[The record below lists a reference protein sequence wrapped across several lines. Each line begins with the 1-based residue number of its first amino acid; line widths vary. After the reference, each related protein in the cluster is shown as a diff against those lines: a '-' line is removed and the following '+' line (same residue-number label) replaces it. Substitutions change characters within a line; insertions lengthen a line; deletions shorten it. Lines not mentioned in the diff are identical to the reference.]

1 MSDKFRKAF
10 RRLLSCGKLDEA
22 NPHNHL
28 YCYNQDHS
36 RANPASSSNHP
47 HLHRGASSPSSAYSP
62 HSRASPRNHKPVPK
76 SQSNHSVNH
85 LTPEWTAATITASPC
100 HSKCSS
106 RRVSVGTQI
115 GGINCSSSTSKHSPP
130 NNSSQISNTH
140 NHRVLISPCPVNK
153 EKASNSNNVN
163 SSSSSSQ
170 LTTTT
175 TTSARVSNPSQ
186 AETTF

>member
-62 HSRASPRNHKPVPK
+62 HSRASPRNHQPVPK

-85 LTPEWTAATITASPC
+85 LTPEWTAAKTTSPC
-100 HSKCSS
+100 RSKCSS

-115 GGINCSSSTSKHSPP
+115 GGMTSKPSPP
-130 NNSSQISNTH
+130 HSSSSQITNTH

-153 EKASNSNNVN
+153 EKAASNVN

-175 TTSARVSNPSQ
+175 ITSARVSNPSQ